1 MSSDFFLHIVY
12 KFLIDSAALKWC
24 CTQQS
29 GINVTNRIR
38 GTENEM
44 KQSILKSMITAGFAF
59 VVMGVGSAQAGPL
72 MDRIEAGEPIRIGFA
87 NEIPFAYPGEDGS
100 PKGFVNAY
108 TLGVLEKMGYENIE
122 PVQTEWGGLIPGLN
136 AGRFDIVTGGMNI
149 LASRCENIAF
159 SEPIARI
166 GDAFIVAPGNP
177 MNIGNY
183 EDIAENDATMVTGA
197 GYSNIEAAKAAG
209 VPDGNIMQVPGPTEI
224 LASVRAERADAG
236 AGTYF
241 TMKQL
246 ADSSNGAVEVT
257 DPDAMPEETMNW
269 AGIGFHKDDQD
280 FLERFNEAQKEYLGS
295 EEMLEAVAEYGYDE
309 GSLPGDRTTE
319 WVCANR

>member
-1 MSSDFFLHIVY
+1 MNNALLKTILAGV
-12 KFLIDSAALKWC
+12 AA
-24 CTQQS
+24 
-29 GINVTNRIR
+29 
-38 GTENEM
+38 
-44 KQSILKSMITAGFAF
+44 IT
-59 VVMGVGSAQAGPL
+59 MGAAVANAGPL

-100 PKGFVNAY
+100 PKGFVNAHA
-108 TLGVLEKMGYENIE
+108 LGVLAKMGYDNIE

-159 SEPIARI
+159 SEPMAKV

-177 MNIGNY
+177 KKIGNY
-183 EDIAENDATMVTGA
+183 ESLAENDAIMVTGA

-209 VPDGNIMQVPGPTEI
+209 VAEDKIMQVPGPTEI
-224 LASVRAERADAG
+224 LAAVRAGRADAG

-241 TMKQL
+241 TVKQL
-246 ADSSNGAVEVT
+246 ADSSGGAVEVT
-257 DPDAMPEETMNW
+257 DPSAMPEDAVNW
-269 AGIGFHKDDQD
+269 AGIGFRKDDQD
-280 FLERFNEAQKEYLGS
+280 FLAKFNAAQKEYLGS
-295 EEMLEAVAEYGYDE
+295 EEMMKAVAEYGYGE
-309 GSLPGDRTTE
+309 GSLPGDKTTE